1 MVDAYHE
8 FSYPNEMMQGIV
20 KGLKQGGRV
29 VLVEYRK
36 ENPFILIKGL
46 HKMSQQQA
54 RKEMQAVG
62 LQWLETK
69 SFLPT
74 QHVMVFEKKG

>member
-1 MVDAYHE
+1 
-8 FSYPNEMMQGIV
+8 
-20 KGLKQGGRV
+20 
-29 VLVEYRK
+29 
-36 ENPFILIKGL
+36 
-46 HKMSQQQA
+46 MSQQQA